1 MRKKEWEI
9 PAFANVNADKTDYLD
24 FLNAMEKA
32 KKRIEYS
39 YKMRKVSGFITA
51 AAIGLFV
58 FSILAFMRVL

>member
-9 PAFANVNADKTDYLD
+9 PSFANANADKTDYLD
-24 FLNAMEKA
+24 FLEAIEKA
-32 KKRIEYS
+32 KKRIDYS
-39 YKMRKVSGFITA
+39 YKLRKVAGFITA

>member
-1 MRKKEWEI
+1 MRKKELEI
-9 PAFANVNADKTDYLD
+9 PAFANANADKTDYLD

-39 YKMRKVSGFITA
+39 YKLRKASGFITA

-58 FSILAFMRVL
+58 FSILVFMRAL